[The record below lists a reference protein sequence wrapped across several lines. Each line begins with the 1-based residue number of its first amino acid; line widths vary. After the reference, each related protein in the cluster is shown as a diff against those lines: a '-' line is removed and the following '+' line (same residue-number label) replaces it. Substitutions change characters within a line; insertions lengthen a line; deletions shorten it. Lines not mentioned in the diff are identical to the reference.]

1 MGDQIGEWQEEI
13 AEERV
18 FLSSIDD
25 GSVEVGA
32 LIHKVLVQIFKNIFV
47 QTMVEEKS
55 GFGGDACPAP
65 NPAAEAPQSLARGP
79 AALTPNV
86 PHPCL
91 DNLDSPDALMASP
104 HTSFFSSHD
113 LTPDPRVLPLT
124 QNARPSTP
132 NVPHTHDS

>member
-1 MGDQIGEWQEEI
+1 MGEWKEEK
-13 AEERV
+13 AEAERI
-18 FLSSIDD
+18 FFSSVNG

-32 LIHKVLVQIFKNIFV
+32 LIHKVLVQIFQNIFV
-47 QTMVEEKS
+47 QMVEEKS

-65 NPAAEAPQSLARGP
+65 NPAAEDPQSLARGP

-104 HTSFFSSHD
+104 DTTYK
-113 LTPDPRVLPLT
+113 LLLIP
-124 QNARPSTP
+124 
-132 NVPHTHDS
+132 

>member
-1 MGDQIGEWQEEI
+1 MDEEKL
-13 AEERV
+13 EGV
-18 FLSSIDD
+18 FYTRCNG

-32 LIHKVLVQIFKNIFV
+32 LIHKVLVQIFQNIFV
-47 QTMVEEKS
+47 HTVEEKKS
-55 GFGGDACPAP
+55 GFGGGACPAP
-65 NPAAEAPQSLARGP
+65 NPAAEDPQSLPRGP

-113 LTPDPRVLPLT
+113 LTPNPRVLPLT
-124 QNARPSTP
+124 HNARPPTP
-132 NVPHTHDS
+132 NVPHTHDN

>member
-32 LIHKVLVQIFKNIFV
+32 LIHKVLVQIFQNIFV
-47 QTMVEEKS
+47 QTVEEKS
-55 GFGGDACPAP
+55 GFGGGACPAP

-86 PHPCL
+86 PH
-91 DNLDSPDALMASP
+91 
-104 HTSFFSSHD
+104 T
-113 LTPDPRVLPLT
+113 LPG
-124 QNARPSTP
+124 
-132 NVPHTHDS
+132 